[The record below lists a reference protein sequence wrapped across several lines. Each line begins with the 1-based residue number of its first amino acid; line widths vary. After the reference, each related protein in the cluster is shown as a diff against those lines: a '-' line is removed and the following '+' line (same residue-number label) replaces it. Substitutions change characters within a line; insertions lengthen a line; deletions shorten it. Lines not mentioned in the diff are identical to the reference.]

1 MNGEPEFACLTII
14 YLHHSFTWDTPVQDI
29 LGDELEFN
37 DTYATSKVSL
47 RDLLSHKV
55 GFASHDMLWFF
66 AGVKDQAELIT

>member
-1 MNGEPEFACLTII
+1 M
-14 YLHHSFTWDTPVQDI
+14 QDI